1 MAQRSEQNIT
11 GLMETS
17 ARTTQDM
24 LELRQ
29 EIDGCGTLSGLAA
42 MARKSEQDILGIM
55 ETSANNAQAILELRQ
70 EIAGCVAV
78 KTTVDDIKTRQLMQ
92 IRENITRVKTS
103 LDDMTT
109 RYSTLNEKYSEAFDA
124 LNIRVDTVLCEGIP
138 PTLAPTCA
146 MRFRPQRL
154 HRMMAPQRLHRL
166 MWSRTRPQQGMGNW
180 TRVTTRICLAP
191 MPRTDDRSLITH
203 VTRTDPIFPEHDFRD
218 TGGSSSVRWRPQL
231 DPCRSPHEN
240 GTFQREEGN
249 FGNSHGT
256 PRTPTNPYYGS
267 RDTLYLNRLALLR
280 PEISACGD
288 HRGGCC

>member
-138 PTLAPTCA
+138 PTLAPTDNA
-146 MRFRPQRL
+146 ATPMVRNEVSSPTSSP
-154 HRMMAPQRLHRL
+154 HDGASMSTPANVVPDSAPA
-166 MWSRTRPQQGMGNW
+166 GNGQ
-180 TRVTTRICLAP
+180 LDSGDYED
-191 MPRTDDRSLITH
+191 MPRSDAPDRRSESHHARHSDRS
-203 VTRTDPIFPEHDFRD
+203 
-218 TGGSSSVRWRPQL
+218 
-231 DPCRSPHEN
+231 
-240 GTFQREEGN
+240 N
-249 FGNSHGT
+249 F
-256 PRTPTNPYYGS
+256 PRT
-267 RDTLYLNRLALLR
+267 
-280 PEISACGD
+280 
-288 HRGGCC
+288 